1 MDIIDLIEQKRILG
15 YKYESQAVIL
25 KHFDQFCLKN
35 YPDATILEKEIVL
48 HWVRINPQSTNWRD
62 ILCVKEDGHIY
73 CPKEC

>member
-1 MDIIDLIEQKRILG
+1 MNIYTSNFSMDIIDLIEQKRILG

-48 HWVRINPQSTNWRD
+48 HWVRINPGEHPST
-62 ILCVKEDGHIY
+62 
-73 CPKEC
+73 